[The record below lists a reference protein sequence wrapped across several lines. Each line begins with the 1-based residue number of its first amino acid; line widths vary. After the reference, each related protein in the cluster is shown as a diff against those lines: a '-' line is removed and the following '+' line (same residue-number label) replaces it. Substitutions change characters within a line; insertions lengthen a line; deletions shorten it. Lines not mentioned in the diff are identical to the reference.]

1 MNVRGSMMDSG
12 VCVARKT
19 EVSGMI
25 KDPEERKMRKK
36 AIKLQNETTSGFK
49 RMPFKEAMKKIREA
63 QQAKRNPTENFT
75 RY

>member
-1 MNVRGSMMDSG
+1 MLDLG
-12 VCVARKT
+12 VCVVKKT
-19 EVSGMI
+19 GLYGMI

-49 RMPFKEAMKKIREA
+49 RMPFKEAMKKIRET